1 MARQGRVQVEEL
13 AGPVPLQAAP
23 LPGDTF
29 TGAAQAPID
38 NSLTRIADALS
49 SFNSSLSS
57 FGTAAK
63 QANLKALD
71 EAEGARAN
79 KMIAGWTPD
88 QAIEAVQNGTLANF
102 QHPHWKA
109 AVEKN
114 SGQAYGERIMG
125 GVQNMIKTGQIDLSS
140 ETDNISDIV
149 TKATNDE
156 LQNVPPW
163 FQASKAGMAGLMQ
176 RIEAGRDQLIRAQT
190 EQRAAAFTRKQ
201 EGVVYDQFSKMFDV
215 TQGDSAEITQSK
227 IRGVYADLGNSKFL
241 RNDQVDKVLIDV
253 LRNKAAD
260 PNSVEAVVHA
270 LSIDRVGKDGEKV
283 PALGA
288 NPRYVQDIT
297 QIRDTARATLTKKYD
312 ETAEATA
319 KKNVRDAIDRQDG
332 SVWTMNSTSYENP
345 YAKGDKT
352 RTIDMSKTKDA
363 AAVDYLT
370 WSKQL
375 AGSRR
380 ESPEN
385 QYQREWNTMTANNM
399 PNPAWT
405 EMLSSP
411 SKAFANPQSLTN
423 PVQRQQAIA
432 SGELFMRMSEAN
444 YPYVKNTL
452 KLDKNALDFNQVYQV
467 ARQLGKNEDQS
478 LDMAAAAI
486 RTPDNENDMAVR
498 SQRAK
503 DVEAKVKSMDFGTGW
518 QSYIPFN
525 NSNAKNSGAV
535 QKRILDVATVLV
547 RVPGMSLDDAVKGA
561 AEMVQKRSVYVNGH
575 VVADNGYMPP
585 KQLTGNIEKA
595 LADYH
600 AQYGKKEAV
609 GSASDLS
616 IEPMG
621 GGTFRIID
629 ASQEGGKPLY
639 AQDAKGRVIPAT
651 ITMAQLTR
659 MQKNTE
665 ADTEVTR
672 EAAQVENRR
681 AAEAAD
687 AARIRNTPDRLL
699 SPAQRET
706 KRALGPD
713 PALDA
718 FTNLNGGGEM
728 IPPQQFEDTFKKL
741 FQRPHGRLGKQN

>member
-13 AGPVPLQAAP
+13 AGPVPLQSP
-23 LPGDTF
+23 GVPGDTF
-29 TGAAQAPID
+29 TGAAQAPINTD
-38 NSLTRIADALS
+38 LTRMADALS
-49 SFNSSLSS
+49 SFNHSLTS
-57 FGTAAK
+57 FGTIAQKAQLK
-63 QANLKALD
+63 QLD
-71 EAEGARAN
+71 ELEGARAN
-79 KMIAGWTPD
+79 RMIAGWTPD

-125 GVQNMIKTGQIDLSS
+125 NVQNLIKTGQIDLSS
-140 ETDNISDIV
+140 EQDNISDIV

-156 LQNVPPW
+156 LQNIPPW
-163 FQASKAGMAGLMQ
+163 FQSSKSGMAGLMQ

-215 TQGDSAEITQSK
+215 TAGEPADVTQSK

-253 LRNKAAD
+253 LRNRAAD
-260 PNSVEAVVHA
+260 PNSVEAVVHSLA
-270 LSIDRVGKDGEKV
+270 IDRVGKDGEKV

-288 NPRYVQDIT
+288 NPRYAQDIA
-297 QIRDTARATLTKKYD
+297 QIRDVARQTLTKKFD
-312 ETAEATA
+312 DTAELTA

-332 SVWTMNSTSYENP
+332 SLWTMNSQSYENP
-345 YAKGDKT
+345 YAKGDKS
-352 RTIDMSKTKDA
+352 RTVDISKVKDA
-363 AAVDYLT
+363 AATDYLT

-375 AGSRR
+375 ASSRR

-405 EMLSSP
+405 EMLSNP
-411 SKAFANPQSLTN
+411 AKAFANPQALTN
-423 PVQRQQAIA
+423 PAQRQQAIA

-452 KLDKNALDFNQVYQV
+452 KLDKNSLDFNQVYQV
-467 ARQLGKNEDQS
+467 ARQLGKNEDQA

-503 DVEAKVKSMDFGTGW
+503 DVEAKVKSMDFGSGW

-535 QKRILDVATVLV
+535 QKRILDVATVLT

-561 AEMVQKRSVYVNGH
+561 AEMVQKRSIYVNGH
-575 VVADNGYMPP
+575 VVADSGYMPP
-585 KQLTGNIEKA
+585 KQFTGNIEKA

-600 AQYGKKEAV
+600 KQYGKMEGV

-621 GGTFRIID
+621 GGVFRIID

-651 ITMAQLTR
+651 ITMAALTR
-659 MQKNTE
+659 MQKSGE
-665 ADTEVTR
+665 AD
-672 EAAQVENRR
+672 EAVVRQDAQQEQLK
-681 AAEAAD
+681 AAATAD
-687 AARIRNTPDRLL
+687 AQRIRSTPDRLL

-706 KRALGPD
+706 KAALGPD
-713 PALDA
+713 PSLEAYSSPKPGD
-718 FTNLNGGGEM
+718 M
-728 IPPQQFEDTFKKL
+728 IPPQKFEDIFSKL
-741 FQRPHGRLGKQN
+741 FQRPHGRLGAPK